1 MVGMTGHHHLRG
13 GREGRVVSL
22 AFAPPD
28 LIATWLAR
36 VSLGGSAA
44 TATLW
49 AGSLADIAIGI
60 ALLARVRGAAL
71 AGVALMLAYTAILT
85 AAAPELWADPFGPLV
100 KNIAV
105 LGLSLAVH
113 AKEIRHG

>member
-1 MVGMTGHHHLRG
+1 MAVTVEVLGPLTLSV
-13 GREGRVVSL
+13 VVSRR
-22 AFAPPD
+22 ASA
-28 LIATWLAR
+28 WLW
-36 VSLGGSAA
+36 
-44 TATLW
+44 ATL
-49 AGSLADIAIGI
+49 
-60 ALLARVRGAAL
+60 AL